1 MSNKI
6 FAQAVAAELGGMF
19 YNCGLNFPLHWS
31 SVFSDEDIF
40 GNGLPPSKRDLP
52 AGVDPVKL
60 TGELPVCD
68 SMNRR
73 VVGDPW
79 FKHYDTAVIDKF
91 IEAVHKVAKNVDKL
105 RGIKPDESSVRRRF
119 TAG

>member
-1 MSNKI
+1 M
-6 FAQAVAAELGGMF
+6 
-19 YNCGLNFPLHWS
+19 H
-31 SVFSDEDIF
+31 
-40 GNGLPPSKRDLP
+40 
-52 AGVDPVKL
+52 
-60 TGELPVCD
+60 
-68 SMNRR
+68 RR

-79 FKHYDTAVIDKF
+79 FKHCDTAVLDKF

>member
-1 MSNKI
+1 MNMLAI
-6 FAQAVAAELGGMF
+6 ILATTV
-19 YNCGLNFPLHWS
+19 NFTTQTACHP
-31 SVFSDEDIF
+31 ED
-40 GNGLPPSKRDLP
+40 
-52 AGVDPVKL
+52 
-60 TGELPVCD
+60 
-68 SMNRR
+68 
-73 VVGDPW
+73 